1 MPPRKQTARPATSD
15 EILAG
20 LNDRMTRLETNV
32 AAALARLDAFLTNPP
47 ASTVPGPPGP
57 AGPQGPQGEAGPVGA
72 TGPAGPT
79 GPQGKEGPPGPQ
91 GEPGPAG
98 PQGEAGPPGP
108 AGDTAALTEAAQG
121 RLDRLEDLE
130 RQMRVRVHQVADEG
144 EARVQRAITQVNLL
158 TRKGSDT

>member
-1 MPPRKQTARPATSD
+1 MPPKKQTAKPATPD

-20 LNDRMTRLETNV
+20 LNDRMTRLET
-32 AAALARLDAFLTNPP
+32 RLDEGLTRLEAFLFDPP
-47 ASTVPGPPGP
+47 ASTIPGPPGP
-57 AGPQGPQGEAGPVGA
+57 AGPPGPQGEAGPAGA

-79 GPQGKEGPPGPQ
+79 GPQGKEGPAGPQ

-98 PQGEAGPPGP
+98 PRGEAGPPGP
-108 AGDTAALTEAAQG
+108 AGDTAALMDALQG

-130 RQMRVRVHQVADEG
+130 RQMRVRVHQVADES

-158 TRKGSDT
+158 TRKGSDE

>member
-1 MPPRKQTARPATSD
+1 MPTKKQTARPATPD

-20 LNDRMTRLETNV
+20 LNARMNTLETSV
-32 AAALARLDAFLTNPP
+32 SAALARLDAFLLNPP

-57 AGPQGPQGEAGPVGA
+57 AGPQ
-72 TGPAGPT
+72 
-79 GPQGKEGPPGPQ
+79 GPQ

-108 AGDTAALTEAAQG
+108 AGDTTALMDAAQG

-130 RQMRVRVHQVADEG
+130 RQMRVRVHQVADES

-158 TRKGSDT
+158 TRKGSET